1 VTTTPEPKPCPFCGG
16 TSIQVQQGSIY
27 RTLVVK
33 CADCGAQAPETRQT
47 SLYDLP
53 PDRATAL
60 RDWNT
65 RVNPEHISPDNPWPD
80 IQILADGFSAA
91 LFYVLEDADLDDDIN
106 LLDDSL
112 RMERITQAMQAL
124 TTLEQLRA
132 EQDGQTS
139 IELEP
144 AA

>member
-1 VTTTPEPKPCPFCGG
+1 VTEEIKPCPFCGG
-16 TSIQVQQGSIY
+16 TSIQVQQGSTY
-27 RTLVVK
+27 RRLVAI
-33 CADCGAQAPETRQT
+33 CADCGAQGPEVRQT
-47 SLYDLP
+47 ALDAKS
-53 PDRATAL
+53 PDQDAAL

-65 RVNPEHISPDNPWPD
+65 RVNPEHLSPANPWPD

-91 LFYVLEDADLDDDIN
+91 LFYVIEDADMGDDG
-106 LLDDSL
+106 LDDSL
-112 RMERITQAMQAL
+112 RMERISQAMQAL
-124 TTLEQLRA
+124 TTLNQLRA